1 MAYWQKKWEF
11 LNSTEYEY
19 TYVGNYGA
27 KGEKREKRKKITPE
41 QVVLQ
46 NAINRRNRVRRLIK
60 QNFRQGDYWVTL
72 KYPKGVRKSVE
83 DVKKDVRNFIS
94 RMRSAY
100 KKQGES
106 LLYIYRIEIGK
117 RGGIHVH
124 MILNRV
130 RGKLATDVLV
140 ERNWKQGRPHFVL
153 LYEDGGYDQLASY
166 LTKAPEDT
174 EDGHKTRGY
183 VPSRNLVK
191 PEPKKKTYF
200 RRTVEKLVKEGP
212 VPTEGYY
219 IDRDSIVCGKN
230 AYTGMSYL
238 HYTEVRKKPI
248 ERADDG

>member
-11 LNSTEYEY
+11 TNSNEYEY

-27 KGEKREKRKKITPE
+27 KGEKRAARKKKTPE
-41 QVVLQ
+41 QVKQQ
-46 NAINRRNRVRRLIK
+46 NVINRKNYVRRLIK
-60 QNFRQGDYWVTL
+60 KNFGPGDYWITL
-72 KYPKGVRKSVE
+72 KYPKGTRKPVE
-83 DVKKDVRNFIS
+83 VVKKDVRNFID
-94 RMRSAY
+94 RMRNAY
-100 KKQGES
+100 KKQGEP
-106 LLYIYRIEIGK
+106 LLYIYRIEVGK

-130 RGKLATDVLV
+130 RGKPATDVLV
-140 ERNWKQGRPHFVL
+140 ERNWKAGRPHFAL

-174 EDGHKTRGY
+174 EEGQKTKGY

-212 VPTEGYY
+212 VPTDGYY
-219 IDRDSIVCGKN
+219 IDQDSVVRGEN
-230 AYTGMSYL
+230 AFTGMSYL